1 MSRKANIVLL
11 VSLLILLALLNLI
24 FSFNGLYGQDAF
36 EYLRYAKE
44 LRAYWL
50 GSSKPETFFW
60 PEVFPLL
67 GSILSLVISNT
78 ALSLQLISLF
88 SFFGIILYIQKIL
101 NNMYPENKNISL
113 YCILVLFL
121 SPFFTRAVFLC
132 MSDMLAIFFVTA
144 CFAHYY
150 FYSRSFTWWHF
161 SLCTFFAV
169 AAFFTRYATFL
180 LTAPSVVA
188 ATIILFRKFSLKGI
202 LFASMLA
209 LPAALP
215 HVILSNKSAFSFVHH
230 TWLSEWSS
238 LNFFRSSFITPD
250 EGRPMYFMPNILF
263 NFFCLFHPSVFMW
276 GLFFIPGSFQHKLQ
290 PVRLVVLVSIAAYLL
305 FLSGIPSQNKRY
317 LIAAVPFSIIFLFE
331 GFDKII
337 NVQRFGKALR
347 LTVPTISLV
356 LMVYAFHLVH
366 RRMQFEQKVFS
377 YLLENTKGKSVY
389 TFDVNVALKGY
400 ELPSEVISLWHKEI
414 TTFNKGSF
422 VLFSEKLFAEK
433 WRGYQLIKNWEYLK
447 NNYSLKSL
455 HSFGDGWELYE
466 IR

>member
-1 MSRKANIVLL
+1 
-11 VSLLILLALLNLI
+11 
-24 FSFNGLYGQDAF
+24 
-36 EYLRYAKE
+36 
-44 LRAYWL
+44 
-50 GSSKPETFFW
+50 
-60 PEVFPLL
+60 
-67 GSILSLVISNT
+67 
-78 ALSLQLISLF
+78 
-88 SFFGIILYIQKIL
+88 
-101 NNMYPENKNISL
+101 
-113 YCILVLFL
+113 
-121 SPFFTRAVFLC
+121 
-132 MSDMLAIFFVTA
+132 
-144 CFAHYY
+144 
-150 FYSRSFTWWHF
+150 
-161 SLCTFFAV
+161 
-169 AAFFTRYATFL
+169 
-180 LTAPSVVA
+180 
-188 ATIILFRKFSLKGI
+188 
-202 LFASMLA
+202 
-209 LPAALP
+209 
-215 HVILSNKSAFSFVHH
+215 
-230 TWLSEWSS
+230 
-238 LNFFRSSFITPD
+238 
-250 EGRPMYFMPNILF
+250 
-263 NFFCLFHPSVFMW
+263 MW